1 MPEISVLMSAKNEE
15 KYISESIGSILS
27 QTMGDF
33 ELLLMDDGSKDETW
47 RIMEGYKD
55 ERIRTFRN
63 KKSIGLTKSLNMLI
77 RQAKGDYMARLDAD
91 DLSDPH
97 RLQEQVEFLKSNPD
111 HSAVA
116 GCARM
121 IGEAGEELYG
131 LCPNPDPKI
140 LKWSLVFRNNIR
152 HSTVMWRN
160 TGIMY
165 DENFFYTQDYELWC
179 RMSRIGS
186 GIGTVQSKV
195 SDIRIRN
202 KSLTSKYGSS
212 QDDLAVLTTMKQ
224 VEYHTGR
231 NITPK
236 DSRGLRLMCAQKD
249 GKQFGQLAGM
259 TIGEV
264 RKSIRL
270 YMELAAIFVKKE
282 GVDPVRMAEEIA
294 GDVKSLMDEQ
304 RKNGILIE
312 LFQWF
317 QENGKDEFAI
327 NVDKMFITIRE
338 EEWKNSP
345 PKLA

>member
-1 MPEISVLMSAKNEE
+1 MPEISVLMSAKDEE
-15 KYISESIGSILS
+15 KYISESIGSVLS

-47 RIMEGYKD
+47 RVMEGYKD
-55 ERIRTFRN
+55 ERIRKFRN
-63 KKSIGLTKSLNMLI
+63 KKSIGLTKSLNVLI
-77 RQAKGDYMARLDAD
+77 RQARGDYVARLDAD
-91 DLSDPH
+91 DLSDPR

-111 HSAVA
+111 HLAVA

-131 LCPNPDPKI
+131 LCPNSDPKI

-186 GIGTVQSKV
+186 GIGTIQTKV

-224 VEYHTGR
+224 VEYHTGKK
-231 NITPK
+231 ITPK
-236 DSRGLRLMCAQKD
+236 DSRELRLMCAQKD
-249 GKQFGQLAGM
+249 GRQFGQLAGM
-259 TIGEV
+259 TTGEI

-270 YMELAAIFVKKE
+270 YMELAAIFVEKE
-282 GVDPVRMAEEIA
+282 GVDPARMADEITW
-294 GDVKSLMDEQ
+294 DVKSLMDDQ

-317 QENGKDEFAI
+317 QENRNNQFAI
-327 NVDKMFITIRE
+327 NVEKRFITIQE
-338 EEWKNSP
+338 EEWKNRP